1 MNRRQQPAHRRPAP
15 RPGARALAGLA
26 AALLLA
32 AGVTGCGTGTRAPQ
46 AVAPPAGTAPEQ
58 FRHPGVVVG
67 AAQLAAVREHVAAGQ
82 EPWKS
87 AFAEMSASKYAA
99 LDYTP
104 HPAEVVACA
113 SNAGTDACV
122 DEREDAIAAY
132 THALMW
138 SVTGRRAHADKA
150 VEIMDAWSKTVKRH
164 TRDDADLQT
173 AWSGSSWA
181 RAADIVHAGYPA
193 WKGPEVQR
201 FKWMLRK
208 AYLPDVTAKV
218 PDYNG
223 NWELAMTDA
232 AMGMAVFLEDRTL
245 FEDAVRRYRA
255 RVPAYFYLASDG
267 ALPKPPPGGTI
278 RTADQLATYWFG
290 QRTYRDGLGQETCRN
305 FMHIGYS
312 LAATAHIAETAWHQ
326 GVDLYR
332 EEADRL
338 TAALEFHARYQLGAP
353 PPSWLCGG
361 KVERTMGPD
370 VEVALNHLQGRMH
383 RNLPETAKLARS
395 QRPGGTDD
403 LFVAWETL
411 THAANPG
418 PA

>member
-1 MNRRQQPAHRRPAP
+1 MQPQPRRTRPRR
-15 RPGARALAGLA
+15 RLRAAA
-26 AALLLA
+26 AALVPLLLLA
-32 AGVTGCGTGTRAPQ
+32 TAACGADSAGERAQ
-46 AVAPPAGTAPEQ
+46 APPSGAAPER
-58 FRHPGVVVG
+58 FRHPGVLVG
-67 AAQLAAVREHVAAGQ
+67 GAQLAAVRRHVAAGD
-82 EPWKS
+82 EPWTS
-87 AFAEMSASKYAA
+87 AYRAMGSSAYAA
-99 LDYTP
+99 LDYVP
-104 HPAEVVACA
+104 HPAATVACA
-113 SNAGTDACV
+113 SNAGTEACV
-122 DEREDAIAAY
+122 AEREDALAAY

-138 SVTGRRAHADKA
+138 SVSGKMAHAAKA
-150 VEIMDAWSKTVKRH
+150 VEIMDAWARTVKEH

-193 WKGPEVQR
+193 WGGPAVQR

-208 AYLPDVTAKV
+208 AYLPAVTSAV
-218 PDYNG
+218 PDHNG
-223 NWELAMTDA
+223 NWELVMTDA
-232 AMGMAVFLEDRTL
+232 AIGMAVFLEDRRL
-245 FEDAVRRYRA
+245 FEQSVRRYRA

-278 RTADQLATYWFG
+278 DTPDELAGYWFG

-332 EEADRL
+332 EEAERIA
-338 TAALEFHARYQLGAP
+338 AALEFHARYQLGATAP
-353 PPSWLCGG
+353 RWLCGG
-361 KVERTMGPD
+361 RVERTMGPD
-370 VEVALNHLQGRMH
+370 VEVALNHLEGRLGM
-383 RNLPETAKLARS
+383 RLPQTARLAAS
-395 QRPGGTDD
+395 QRPGGTDG

-411 THAANPG
+411 THARNPT

>member
-1 MNRRQQPAHRRPAP
+1 M
-15 RPGARALAGLA
+15 
-26 AALLLA
+26 LLLA
-32 AGVTGCGTGTRAPQ
+32 AGASACGSGSGAPS
-46 AVAPPAGTAPEQ
+46 AAAPPAGTAPEH
-58 FRHPGVVVG
+58 FTHPGVLVG
-67 AAQLAAVREHVAAGQ
+67 KAQLAAVRKHVAAGQ
-82 EPWKS
+82 EPWKT
-87 AFAEMSASKYAA
+87 AYEDMRASKYAA
-99 LDYTP
+99 PDYTP
-104 HPAEVVACA
+104 HPAKTVACA

-122 DEREDAIAAY
+122 AEREDAIAAY
-132 THALMW
+132 TQALMW
-138 SVTGRRAHADKA
+138 QISGDTAYADKA

-181 RAADIVHAGYPA
+181 RAAELVHAGYPA

-208 AYLPDVTAKV
+208 AYLPDVTANV

-232 AMGMAVFLEDRTL
+232 AMGMAVFLEDRDL
-245 FEDAVRRYRA
+245 YADAVRRYRA

-267 ALPKPPPGGTI
+267 ALPKPPPGGTVKS
-278 RTADQLATYWFG
+278 ADQLATYWFG
-290 QRTYRDGLGQETCRN
+290 QRTYRDGVGQETCRN

-326 GVDLYR
+326 GLDLYR

-338 TAALEFHARYQLGAP
+338 SAALEFHSRYQLGEAAP
-353 PPSWLCGG
+353 RWLCGG
-361 KVERTMGPD
+361 KITRTMGPD
-370 VEVALNHLQGRMH
+370 VEVALNHLQGRMG
-383 RNLPETAKLARS
+383 RALPQTAKLAAS

-411 THAANPG
+411 THAGNPT